1 MSLARIAFSRPSLV
15 GNEMAYIRQAVEQMH
30 ISGDGPFSKRCEQL
44 LQEVLNVK
52 RALLTTSCTDA
63 LEMSGV
69 LLNLEPGDEVIVP
82 SFTFV
87 STINAFVLGGAK
99 PVFIDVRPDTL
110 NLDETQLESLITDRT
125 RAVVPVHYGGI

>member
-1 MSLARIAFSRPSLV
+1 MAKVHYPGLASHPGHVIAAKQQRGFGASFWRPLGAQREV
-15 GNEMAYIRQAVEQMH
+15 AE
-30 ISGDGPFSKRCEQL
+30 RCEQL
-44 LQEVLNVK
+44 LQQILDVK

-87 STINAFVLGGAK
+87 STINAYVLRGAK
-99 PVFIDVRPDTL
+99 PASEVAP
-110 NLDETQLESLITDRT
+110 
-125 RAVVPVHYGGI
+125 

>member
-1 MSLARIAFSRPSLV
+1 MALARIPFNRASLA
-15 GNEMAYIRQAVEQMH
+15 GNELEYIRQAVEEMH
-30 ISGDGPFSKRCEQL
+30 ISGDGPFSKRCEQT
-44 LQEVLNVK
+44 LQQLLNVK

-87 STINAFVLGGAK
+87 STINAYVLRGA
-99 PVFIDVRPDTL
+99 
-110 NLDETQLESLITDRT
+110 
-125 RAVVPVHYGGI
+125 VPCSST